1 MVDEAQT
8 LPELMLYATQ
18 FCLKVET
25 LIADSAPNS
34 ERDEA
39 RLKLSQGRN
48 ILELLQTS
56 FNDGKLDL
64 GNPTVHAEFR
74 VLIIHLLWAAFRVRD
89 IIDLKTFRILVQ
101 LEAAFTF
108 MLTQRALS

>member
-1 MVDEAQT
+1 MIDEAQT

-18 FCLKVET
+18 FCLKVEN
-25 LIADSAPNS
+25 LIADSPPNP

-48 ILELLQTS
+48 ILELLQGS
-56 FNDGKLDL
+56 FNEGKLDL
-64 GNPTVHAEFR
+64 SNPTVHAEFR
-74 VLIIHLLWAAFRVRD
+74 VLIINLLWVAFRIRD

-101 LEAAFTF
+101 LEAAFTLV
-108 MLTQRALS
+108 LTQRALS